1 MPFSAIVFT
10 IISYIIAD
18 YNNLADEGVKC
29 SYKMTKITHCLCQ
42 EAFFK
47 ILAPAQTMK
56 ITPLQSALER

>member
-1 MPFSAIVFT
+1 MKVRDVPIK
-10 IISYIIAD
+10 
-18 YNNLADEGVKC
+18 EGLITT
-29 SYKMTKITHCLCQ
+29 MTKITHSLCR